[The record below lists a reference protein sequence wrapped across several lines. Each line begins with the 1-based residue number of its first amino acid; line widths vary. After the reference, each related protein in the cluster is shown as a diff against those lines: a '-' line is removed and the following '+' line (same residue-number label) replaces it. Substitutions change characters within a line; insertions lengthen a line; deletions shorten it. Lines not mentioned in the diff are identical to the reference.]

1 MRTTWPTDPRA
12 LAEAA
17 GPGWGGLWS
26 LLYTAE
32 RAVAALGQVVSFAEG
47 MDLLWLGAEL
57 RQAADD
63 AARSHPGD
71 VAAAVAVD
79 LGPLSERDDAT
90 RARRLLVGLVA
101 AVIERADDLLAGDPP
116 TDDAIELTGI
126 ASMAFSIRIALTG
139 GAR

>member
-1 MRTTWPTDPRA
+1 MRTRWPTDPRM
-12 LAEAA
+12 LTEAT

-47 MDLLWLGAEL
+47 MDLLWLGTEL

-63 AARSHPGD
+63 AARSHPDD

-79 LGPLSERDDAT
+79 LGPLSESWRVERDTPAYVKRTTADEL
-90 RARRLLVGLVA
+90 RALA
-101 AVIERADDLLAGDPP
+101 ADTQRVQQV
-116 TDDAIELTGI
+116 
-126 ASMAFSIRIALTG
+126 
-139 GAR
+139 